1 MRDNDGMQG
10 IATQK
15 HTVAN
20 AGQGVG
26 DGDGLQ
32 GWATKKRTV
41 ANAGHGVRDGDGL
54 QGWATIK
61 RTVAN
66 AGHRVGDGDGLQG
79 WATKVFATHCISI
92 DFVLNGRKVTS
103 WILRM
108 VKKMKI

>member
-20 AGQGVG
+20 AGQG
-26 DGDGLQ
+26 
-32 GWATKKRTV
+32 
-41 ANAGHGVRDGDGL
+41 
-54 QGWATIK
+54 
-61 RTVAN
+61 
-66 AGHRVGDGDGLQG
+66 VGDGDGLQG

>member
-1 MRDNDGMQG
+1 MQG

-32 GWATKKRTV
+32 GWAQLKRIF
-41 ANAGHGVRDGDGL
+41 ANAGHG
-54 QGWATIK
+54 
-61 RTVAN
+61 
-66 AGHRVGDGDGLQG
+66 VGDGDGLQG

-92 DFVLNGRKVTS
+92 DFVLNGRKVVTL
-103 WILRM
+103 ILQ
-108 VKKMKI
+108 KTKNGKI

>member
-54 QGWATIK
+54 QGWATI
-61 RTVAN
+61 
-66 AGHRVGDGDGLQG
+66 
-79 WATKVFATHCISI
+79 VFVYHYISI
-92 DFVLNGRKVTS
+92 IYVLNGRKV
-103 WILRM
+103 
-108 VKKMKI
+108 KP